1 MFNTIDNEF
10 ILFVFWVC
18 LIFTFGFCPLKYVA
32 KWTESNSGI
41 DDIQAI
47 QMKIWYSRIK
57 NYAPFFFLSY
67 FVRNGPGWFWLV
79 HLHWHSFTTKV
90 FFVGSRTR
98 KLSSVWSSLPR
109 YNKKNLVNIP
119 VWSQPYYVDHGLP
132 FRYVQL
138 HHVPDVQAQHRY
150 VSFAFDSNKVRR
162 VWNIPFRRGRAK
174 KARIPACLLFKQLL
188 HFACVCSLFAHR
200 S

>member
-1 MFNTIDNEF
+1 MLQSGLKA
-10 ILFVFWVC
+10 IL
-18 LIFTFGFCPLKYVA
+18 LSMTLKPH
-32 KWTESNSGI
+32 
-41 DDIQAI
+41 
-47 QMKIWYSRIK
+47 KIWYSRIK

-90 FFVGSRTR
+90 IFISSRTR

-119 VWSQPYYVDHGLP
+119 VWSQPYYVDHGL
-132 FRYVQL
+132 FVRHVQL

-150 VSFAFDSNKVRR
+150 VSFPFDSNKGRR
-162 VWNIPFRRGRAK
+162 VWNIPSRWGRAK
-174 KARIPACLLFKQLL
+174 KARIPACLFFKQPSR
-188 HFACVCSLFAHR
+188 FACLGSLFAHL
-200 S
+200 SEWFC

>member
-1 MFNTIDNEF
+1 MSSF
-10 ILFVFWVC
+10 C
-18 LIFTFGFCPLKYVA
+18 LYSGSVLFTFGFCPLKYVA
-32 KWTESNSGI
+32 KWTESNFGI

-67 FVRNGPGWFWLV
+67 FVRNGLGWFWLV

-119 VWSQPYYVDHGLP
+119 VWSQPYYVDHGL
-132 FRYVQL
+132 FVRHVQL
-138 HHVPDVQAQHRY
+138 HHVPDVQAQHRS
-150 VSFAFDSNKVRR
+150 VSFAFDSNKGRR
-162 VWNIPFRRGRAK
+162 VWNIPSRWGRAK
-174 KARIPACLLFKQLL
+174 KARIPACLFFKQPSR
-188 HFACVCSLFAHR
+188 FACLGSLFAHL